1 MPTDIRSRL
10 EKITDEDIEVIGMDP
25 QNARPEWII
34 LTVLA
39 VPRSL

>member
-25 QNARPEWII
+25 NNAR
-34 LTVLA
+34 
-39 VPRSL
+39 RNG